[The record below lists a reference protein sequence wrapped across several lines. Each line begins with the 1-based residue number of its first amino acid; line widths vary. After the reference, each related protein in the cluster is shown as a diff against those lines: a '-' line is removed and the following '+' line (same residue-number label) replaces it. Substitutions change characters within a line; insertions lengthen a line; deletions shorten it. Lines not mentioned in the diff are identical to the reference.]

1 MALLSVSK
9 SQSKNWQC
17 IMMFLIIM
25 IVHAV
30 VPSSYITID
39 AQTVSVSGSSATGH
53 CSSNS
58 VSSDR
63 GISTCTDPTSSVLF
77 DGVIPTLTGL
87 DGNMWASQLLTLR
100 RLSSINA
107 RPLVLSD
114 FTGTPGYV
122 GLSRVEVVM
131 FNCPEREISASTII
145 VSTSSSPSAEARS
158 QILSLGIANTSC
170 DSLVTVCAP
179 ITTTQPSISFEF
191 ATSEMVYLAEVTFYA
206 TSSPPVTI
214 TTVPPPLNVFTTTSD
229 GTTGTATSKT
239 TTILTSNT
247 TATTGSNT
255 ITSVIIPVVVVICV
269 VFMIVGIMAAVLI
282 LWRYHKHKTS
292 HHTALGEGHSHAHT
306 HSHPPPV
313 KMCEETG
320 QVCYSSPPEALGQLS
335 PSHDTYSHIQ
345 RDTSEGRGG
354 AQSGSCEE
362 GEYST
367 LSHGNSPHVLG
378 GGGED
383 SASQPYAQVDK
394 KAKKKKKSTATEM
407 STLAT
412 YSSLHTERSEVHS
425 SETDTAIDQLYAQ
438 VDDKK
443 GTISTYPEAGTVYS
457 LDKKKKNKGTHPHTP
472 VADKDIDQLYSQVD
486 KKKKKREVA
495 HFPTQVPDA
504 DIDQLYSQVDKK
516 KKKGEVAAHL
526 HTPADIDQLYSQV
539 DKKVKKKKSEVAVHP
554 QTTEAHTPMDQLYAQ
569 VDKKKRSRKR
579 GV

>member
-39 AQTVSVSGSSATGH
+39 AETVSVSGSSATGH
-53 CSSNS
+53 CSSVISNRS
-58 VSSDR
+58 R

-77 DGVIPTLTGL
+77 NSAIPTLTGL
-87 DGNMWASQLLTLR
+87 DGDWASQLLTLQR
-100 RLSSINA
+100 TRFA
-107 RPLVLSD
+107 RPTVLFD
-114 FTGTPGYV
+114 FTDTPGYV
-122 GLSRVEVVM
+122 GLSGVEVVM
-131 FNCPEREISASTII
+131 FNCPERRISASII
-145 VSTSSSPSAEARS
+145 RVLTSSSPSGNPMP
-158 QILSLGIANTSC
+158 LMTLDIANISC

-179 ITTTQPSISFEF
+179 ITTTQPSISLEF
-191 ATSEMVYLAEVTFYA
+191 ATSDLEMVYLAEVTFYA
-206 TSSPPVTI
+206 TSSPPDTI
-214 TTVPPPLNVFTTTSD
+214 TTVPSPLNVFTTTSD
-229 GTTGTATSKT
+229 STTGTATSMT
-239 TTILTSNT
+239 TTIPTSNT

-269 VFMIVGIMAAVLI
+269 VTVFSIMAAVLI

-320 QVCYSSPPEALGQLS
+320 QVCYSSPPEALGQMS

-345 RDTSEGRGG
+345 RDISEGRGR
-354 AQSGSCEE
+354 AQSHQGGSREE

-367 LSHGNSPHVLG
+367 LSHGNSPYVLG

-383 SASQPYAQVDK
+383 SASQLYAQVDK
-394 KAKKKKKSTATEM
+394 KAKKKKKVTATEM

-412 YSSLHTERSEVHS
+412 YSSLDKERSGVHT

-438 VDDKK
+438 VDNKK
-443 GTISTYPEAGTVYS
+443 GRISTYPEAGTVYS
-457 LDKKKKNKGTHPHTP
+457 LDKKKKKKKKGTHPLTP
-472 VADKDIDQLYSQVD
+472 VPDEDIDQLYSHVD
-486 KKKKKREVA
+486 KKKKKGGVA
-495 HFPTQVPDA
+495 HLPTQVPNA

-516 KKKGEVAAHL
+516 KQGEVAAHP
-526 HTPADIDQLYSQV
+526 HTPVPNADIDQLYSQV
-539 DKKVKKKKSEVAVHP
+539 DKKVKKKKSEVAAHP
-554 QTTEAHTPMDQLYAQ
+554 QTTEAHTPIDQLYAQ
-569 VDKKKRSRKR
+569 VDKKKSS
-579 GV
+579 